1 MAFRRILPAASVLA
15 VVGLAIVLNSPGG
28 ASPSAVELRFRDDCD
43 AATFNAAVKPG
54 ACTGN
59 GGTTFQKFT
68 QELQEDKI
76 AGAWRINPDNTG
88 LDSGQPTMLTSRGG
102 ELHTFTRVQN
112 FGGGIVP
119 LLNDLS
125 GNPVVAPEC
134 AALGNPAAAS
144 PGSIPIFPG
153 AVVAGPTAGSTA
165 LPAGKTQ
172 FQCCIHPWMRTT
184 IEVKSHK

>member
-1 MAFRRILPAASVLA
+1 
-15 VVGLAIVLNSPGG
+15 
-28 ASPSAVELRFRDDCD
+28 
-43 AATFNAAVKPG
+43 
-54 ACTGN
+54 
-59 GGTTFQKFT
+59 
-68 QELQEDKI
+68 
-76 AGAWRINPDNTG
+76 
-88 LDSGQPTMLTSRGG
+88 MLTSRGG

-134 AALGNPAAAS
+134 AALGNPAA
-144 PGSIPIFPG
+144 
-153 AVVAGPTAGSTA
+153 GSTA